1 MNCIEYGKEHREVIL
16 LLHGGGLSW
25 WNYRRQAEAL
35 AATHHVVLPIL
46 DGHAGAEHAFSSI
59 EETAARIIALID
71 ERFGGSVALLG
82 GLSLGAQVALEMLAQ
97 RKDICRHALIESACV
112 IPSALTHA
120 MVAPAFASC
129 YGLISKRWFARLQ
142 FRSLR
147 IDDAL
152 FEDYYQATCGIS
164 RESLIAFTQAS
175 ALYAPKATLTES
187 HADVHLYV
195 GERES
200 RTMHRSAALLHAT
213 LPHSTLCTL
222 PGLYHGQFS
231 LNTPDAYIAA
241 LRSILTNT

>member
-16 LLHGGGLSW
+16 LMHGGGLSW

-35 AATHHVVLPIL
+35 SATHHVVLPIL

-59 EETAARIIALID
+59 EETAARLIALID

-129 YGLISKRWFARLQ
+129 YGLISKRWFSRLQ

-147 IDDAL
+147 MDAAL
-152 FEDYYQATCGIS
+152 FEDYYQAT
-164 RESLIAFTQAS
+164 
-175 ALYAPKATLTES
+175 
-187 HADVHLYV
+187 
-195 GERES
+195 
-200 RTMHRSAALLHAT
+200 
-213 LPHSTLCTL
+213 
-222 PGLYHGQFS
+222 
-231 LNTPDAYIAA
+231 
-241 LRSILTNT
+241 